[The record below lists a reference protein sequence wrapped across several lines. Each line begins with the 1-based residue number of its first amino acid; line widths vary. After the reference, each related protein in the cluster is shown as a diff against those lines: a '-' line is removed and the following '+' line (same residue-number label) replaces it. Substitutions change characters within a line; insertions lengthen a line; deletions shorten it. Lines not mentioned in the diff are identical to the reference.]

1 MRERAEALAY
11 SWAFAAGY
19 QLAWYQH
26 TDSTGDLLA
35 ALLWVFMWALFM
47 LLPVIQRRFSQ

>member
-1 MRERAEALAY
+1 MRECREALMY

-19 QLAWYQH
+19 QLACYQH

-35 ALLWVFMWALFM
+35 ALLWVFMWALF
-47 LLPVIQRRFSQ
+47 LLVPIIQETINR